1 MPGRSVGNVSIDS
14 SLTGSV
20 VCKLRYKR
28 LGQQASSFFLKL
40 VLLVC
45 VWLFEDVFST
55 DVFVTVLKR
64 LSVQ

>member
-28 LGQQASSFFLKL
+28 LGQQASSFLQL